1 MARTAIVP
9 TLKTRPNLIGAS
21 PQPVCRAARD
31 LPATGMFLGKKAP
44 YLKGDHE
51 ALGLPNAKT
60 PETGASG
67 VFKAMNSQVTR
78 TMHRHVQPW
87 NEAPSRLESRTL
99 RLG

>member
-1 MARTAIVP
+1 
-9 TLKTRPNLIGAS
+9 
-21 PQPVCRAARD
+21 
-31 LPATGMFLGKKAP
+31 MFLGKKEP
-44 YLKGDHE
+44 RKGGDHE

-78 TMHRHVQPW
+78 TMHRPVQPW